1 MKQEKKKKKIKL
13 WCPRNQ
19 RWGREKQTSKASK
32 LIIWWLRIDASPFS
46 LLLPW
51 SRSQGLSLL
60 ASNISQTS
68 LHITTKHIFLGNL
81 PQCISLI
88 LRRSYHESRN
98 QFLGLAFEVTV
109 NVNSVPLQ
117 LIFCSLQ
124 FKLSTSDRP
133 CVLQALLF
141 LVLSL
146 NRGCY
151 FPLNDFSWDS
161 SLFYTNLSKCT
172 SSCFFQR
179 ALPSLWYSFRVL
191 RIMQFS

>member
-1 MKQEKKKKKIKL
+1 M
-13 WCPRNQ
+13 
-19 RWGREKQTSKASK
+19 GREE
-32 LIIWWLRIDASPFS
+32 
-46 LLLPW
+46 
-51 SRSQGLSLL
+51 G
-60 ASNISQTS
+60 
-68 LHITTKHIFLGNL
+68 GG
-81 PQCISLI
+81 
-88 LRRSYHESRN
+88 YHESRN

-151 FPLNDFSWDS
+151 FPLNDFS
-161 SLFYTNLSKCT
+161 
-172 SSCFFQR
+172 
-179 ALPSLWYSFRVL
+179 
-191 RIMQFS
+191 

>member
-1 MKQEKKKKKIKL
+1 MVSKE
-13 WCPRNQ
+13 Q

-32 LIIWWLRIDASPFS
+32 LIIWWLRVDTSPFS

-51 SRSQGLSLL
+51 TRSQGLSLL
-60 ASNISQTS
+60 ASNTSQTS
-68 LHITTKHIFLGNL
+68 LHITTKHIFQGNL

-88 LRRSYHESRN
+88 LRRSCHESRN
-98 QFLGLAFEVTV
+98 QFLGLVFEVTV

-133 CVLQALLF
+133 WVLQALLF
-141 LVLSL
+141 LVLNL
-146 NRGCY
+146 DRGCY

-161 SLFYTNLSKCT
+161 SLFYTNPSKST